1 MWKRDGPSAMMV
13 SQNSA
18 MLHSAHELR
27 VPCDE
32 DHTHIAKLKRTEA
45 SLYHIIKGHIQQALE
60 KFEVSDNPLPRPGT
74 RRPDFPFLENRS
86 RGPSPGSK
94 SPQWTAQDPVHV
106 EVPELEGR
114 RRIDA
119 SPRRDPTASQTNENS
134 GLRVPIVQDNQGHE
148 VDGSIPLKEVQNRKS
163 RPVSYELEGP
173 LTLLSSVEP
182 FQHSPVDVSA
192 QTSLA
197 GPIPEV
203 PAESKTS
210 AQSATKLR
218 SQSPNDRLTKVSSQ
232 YEEEFSDDL
241 WDRESDA
248 SKYEIISTGSRGRSP
263 KQSEYQPPQSA
274 PFNKKRKDEIPTTT
288 SARRASKDVFSMF
301 KRKNSK
307 PDPSEFLAAARDNDV
322 KRMEELLAAGANL
335 ESKTSQNDNRTALHE
350 AASLGHTDVAQF
362 LLSAGA
368 KKDAKT
374 KSKST
379 PLHEAALE
387 GSTDVARLLIRAGAQ
402 KEARNLD
409 DSTALQLAAIRG
421 HRDAVRLLVDYG
433 ANVHTTRIAGFT
445 PLDDANT
452 RGHKE
457 VAQVL
462 VRAGAAVRSRRSRLE
477 DEQETQ
483 WPGLF

>member
-32 DHTHIAKLKRTEA
+32 DHTHIAKLKRTEV

-60 KFEVSDNPLPRPGT
+60 KFEVSDNPLPRAVT
-74 RRPDFPFLENRS
+74 RRPDLPFLENRS
-86 RGPSPGSK
+86 RGPSSGNK
-94 SPQWTAQDPVHV
+94 SPRWTAQDPNQV

-114 RRIDA
+114 RMINS
-119 SPRRDPTASQTNENS
+119 SPQRDPPASQTNEKR
-134 GLRVPIVQDNQGHE
+134 GLRVPTIQDNQGHE
-148 VDGSIPLKEVQNRKS
+148 VDASNQVKEVQNRKP

-173 LTLLSSVEP
+173 IPLLSSGEP
-182 FQHSPVDVSA
+182 IQHSPVDVSA

-197 GPIPEV
+197 GPISEV
-203 PAESKTS
+203 PAEPRTTVL
-210 AQSATKLR
+210 SATSLR

-232 YEEEFSDDL
+232 YEEEFLDDL

-274 PFNKKRKDEIPTTT
+274 PSTKKKDEIPTPT
-288 SARRASKDVFSMF
+288 SARRPSKDVFSIF

-307 PDPSEFLAAARDNDV
+307 PDPSEFLTAARDNDV
-322 KRMEELLAAGANL
+322 KRMEELLAAGADL

-350 AASLGHTDVAQF
+350 AASRGHTDVVQF

-387 GSTDVARLLIRAGAQ
+387 GSTEVARLLIRAGAQ

-421 HRDAVRLLVDYG
+421 HRDVVKLLIDYG
-433 ANVHTTRIAGFT
+433 ANVHTTRVAGFT

-477 DEQETQ
+477 DERETQ